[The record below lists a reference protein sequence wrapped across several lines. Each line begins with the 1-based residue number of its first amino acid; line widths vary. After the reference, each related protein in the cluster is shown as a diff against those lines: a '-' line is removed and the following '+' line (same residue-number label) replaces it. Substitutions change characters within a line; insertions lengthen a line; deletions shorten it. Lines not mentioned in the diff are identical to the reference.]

1 MNMTKRRL
9 FTLGVCVVGGALAA
23 ASVRADVPLP
33 SLDAGDL
40 AKGPYSAMHML
51 LQKTILKVNVAT
63 IDVRFDKA
71 TQARFAALARGQG
84 YSEALSHQLAGTA
97 FGAGR
102 AVVQMQ
108 FVRDVPFNRWLGV
121 VKDNVEQA
129 RKAGLIGKD
138 LEERVNQ
145 GLPEWFGALKKRGY
159 EKGDKLIYSITPD
172 ALRSVVVAANGQV
185 YVDMIE
191 KDPGGRRVVLASYF
205 APGSEFRE
213 PLLRSLVEGR

>member
-9 FTLGVCVVGGALAA
+9 FTLGATAVAGVLAA
-23 ASVRADVPLP
+23 TSVHADGPPP
-33 SLDAGDL
+33 SIDAADL

-51 LQKTILKVNVAT
+51 LQKTILNIKVAT

-71 TQARFAALARGQG
+71 TQARFAELARGQS
-84 YSEALSHQLAGTA
+84 YSDALSHQLAGTA

-102 AVVQMQ
+102 AVIQMQ

-121 VKDNVEQA
+121 VKDNLEQA

-138 LEERVNQ
+138 LEQRVNQ
-145 GLPEWFGALKKRGY
+145 GLPEWFGAIKKRGY

-185 YVDMIE
+185 LVDMVE

-205 APGSEFRE
+205 TVGSDFRE
-213 PLLRSLVEGR
+213 PLLRSLLAGR